1 MLPARAS
8 DLQDVHF
15 VDPMDFVG
23 FSKALPHARPVQY
36 GQAQSAD
43 AKTASSLTF
52 TLASPPKLPSA
63 VTEPLSLATAA
74 AAPKVALQ
82 DFSAIKKLGSGASG
96 VVYLV
101 RNDLTQK
108 LFALKK
114 MEKEFLDPEAIGRLV
129 QEQRM
134 LRKVRGRDNVVGL
147 EASFHDQQNFFLVMP
162 FLAGSDMRTELH
174 RCGRFQ
180 TQLVAFYAAQ
190 IMLGLDTIHRDIK
203 PENLLFNAAW
213 NVRICDFVISKQ
225 FETIPGDIQ
234 RETYPLWTAL
244 TRARRSNAS
253 LEMVPTTFLMQW
265 DASLQRVQLFV
276 IQVLR
281 KNAEDRLA
289 LKAMKDRQFFQT
301 INWEMLF
308 RGEVMPSWA
317 PDVGAVLC
325 DIAEAERKNDGF
337 KIPSAEPVVP
347 DSFPP
352 YAFQSEL
359 FVNIA
364 LFSAKS
370 SGSSTASD
378 SSVDSSTTSVR
389 LPERFA

>member
-1 MLPARAS
+1 MHLETLYDAAHDPKFLDARRCIMLPARAS

-52 TLASPPKLPSA
+52 TLASPPKPPSA
-63 VTEPLSLATAA
+63 VIEPLSLATAA

-134 LRKVRGRDNVVGL
+134 LRKVRGHDNIVGL
-147 EASFHDQQNFFLVMP
+147 EASFHDQQNFFLVM
-162 FLAGSDMRTELH
+162 
-174 RCGRFQ
+174 
-180 TQLVAFYAAQ
+180 
-190 IMLGLDTIHRDIK
+190 
-203 PENLLFNAAW
+203 
-213 NVRICDFVISKQ
+213 
-225 FETIPGDIQ
+225 
-234 RETYPLWTAL
+234 
-244 TRARRSNAS
+244 
-253 LEMVPTTFLMQW
+253 
-265 DASLQRVQLFV
+265 
-276 IQVLR
+276 VLR

-289 LKAMKDRQFFQT
+289 LKAMKDHQFFQT

-308 RGEVMPSWA
+308 RGE
-317 PDVGAVLC
+317 
-325 DIAEAERKNDGF
+325 AEAERKNDGF

-370 SGSSTASD
+370 SSSSTASD